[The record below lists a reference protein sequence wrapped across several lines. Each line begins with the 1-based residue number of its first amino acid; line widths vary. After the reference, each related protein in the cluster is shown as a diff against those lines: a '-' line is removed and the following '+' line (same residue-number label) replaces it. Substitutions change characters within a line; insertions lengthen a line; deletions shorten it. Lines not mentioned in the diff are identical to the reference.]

1 MVTPG
6 KKPNVK
12 RINSKK
18 IIEDLHVNNNYG
30 YYHDDKYTRPI
41 QRLFHRN
48 GVNCSDYSD
57 DEEFI
62 NRLKCAYI
70 REHIMRK
77 PTPVE
82 LEWIKEQEK
91 VTDPEVL
98 EELRP
103 ALEWLNK
110 YVFIVNEDKEL
121 KIVSYEST
129 GLAGL
134 IVRNIIILLTQL
146 MRLIVGI
153 IWS

>member
-41 QRLFHRN
+41 QRLFHRS

-62 NRLKCAYI
+62 NRLKGAYI
-70 REHIMRK
+70 REHITRK
-77 PTPVE
+77 ATSEE

-98 EELRP
+98 ESLRP
-103 ALEWLNK
+103 ALEWLQK
-110 YVFIVNEDKEL
+110 YVFCVDDNE
-121 KIVSYEST
+121 
-129 GLAGL
+129 
-134 IVRNIIILLTQL
+134 
-146 MRLIVGI
+146 
-153 IWS
+153 

>member
-1 MVTPG
+1 MVSPC

-12 RINSKK
+12 LKRVVEDYLNDNSKYSYYYDNK
-18 IIEDLHVNNNYG
+18 YG
-30 YYHDDKYTRPI
+30 SPI
-41 QRLFHRN
+41 SHFSN
-48 GVNCSDYSD
+48 SGVNCSDYSD

-110 YVFIVNEDKEL
+110 YVFIVNEDKE
-121 KIVSYEST
+121 
-129 GLAGL
+129 
-134 IVRNIIILLTQL
+134 
-146 MRLIVGI
+146 
-153 IWS
+153 